1 MIGNTMFSEFSNI
14 SASFILDFVL
24 KIEVIIEEHWRKQKM
39 LRTSYIF
46 ISLFIFASVFDKQI
60 NMRVIYSK
68 GKVS

>member
-1 MIGNTMFSEFSNI
+1 MFSEFSNI

-60 NMRVIYSK
+60 NMKVIYSK

>member
-1 MIGNTMFSEFSNI
+1 MFSEFSNI
-14 SASFILDFVL
+14 SASFTLDFVL

>member
-1 MIGNTMFSEFSNI
+1 MFSEFSNI

>member
-14 SASFILDFVL
+14 GASFILDFVL